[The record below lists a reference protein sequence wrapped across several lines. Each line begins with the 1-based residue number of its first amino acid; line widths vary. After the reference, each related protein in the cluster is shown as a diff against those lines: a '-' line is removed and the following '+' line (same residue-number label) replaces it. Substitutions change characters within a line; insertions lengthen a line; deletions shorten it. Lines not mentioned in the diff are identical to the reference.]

1 VIFISRLKTFNFPQ
15 SNQQCSAFVTFTTN
29 LRHDGLL
36 FYIIIL
42 NSKLFTQNVTTWRR
56 LDAYPATTAQHQIQ
70 FSNKNIN
77 YSCLPHKFQIIYR
90 NSVLIF
96 CSIIMPLFKYMNFR
110 YRCTII
116 GPTTIFRRR
125 PNVAFSWLSLPHYR
139 VAGPTKFCRSWAN
152 ASCYWGT
159 RAMKILIICN
169 VLSGCRLH
177 LCAFRIILGNSLILT
192 TLALGNIIVLKAR
205 SHTRRINSWF
215 THAYVGWIG
224 KSCDGTGWLHTL

>member
-1 VIFISRLKTFNFPQ
+1 MIFISRLKTFNFPQ

-125 PNVAFSWLSLPHYR
+125 PNVAFSWLRLPHYR
-139 VAGPTKFCRSWAN
+139 VVGPTKFCRSWAN
-152 ASCYWGT
+152 ASCYWGCPRQT
-159 RAMKILIICN
+159 D
-169 VLSGCRLH
+169 
-177 LCAFRIILGNSLILT
+177 
-192 TLALGNIIVLKAR
+192 
-205 SHTRRINSWF
+205 RRQTDDTSV
-215 THAYVGWIG
+215 A
-224 KSCDGTGWLHTL
+224 

>member
-1 VIFISRLKTFNFPQ
+1 M
-15 SNQQCSAFVTFTTN
+15 TFTTN

-125 PNVAFSWLSLPHYR
+125 PNVAFSWLRLPHYLG
-139 VAGPTKFCRSWAN
+139 AGPTKFCRRWAN
-152 ASCYWGT
+152 ASCYWG
-159 RAMKILIICN
+159 L
-169 VLSGCRLH
+169 LSDIARHCQTLTYYR
-177 LCAFRIILGNSLILT
+177 NSRWRHPIPEREIT
-192 TLALGNIIVLKAR
+192 IERTEHAAR
-205 SHTRRINSWF
+205 F
-215 THAYVGWIG
+215 
-224 KSCDGTGWLHTL
+224 